1 VTSTDVGS
9 SSFLLNKTKN
19 SSVGVVTGVRCDTTG
34 SYAAFRCANDAGPNV
49 IAQKVISRG
58 SGRGFFTPTNCFD
71 INVGVVDLRTS
82 VSQGILLQTGGNAT
96 VGTIGVASYILDGL
110 AEGIRT
116 DDAHTGST
124 FNQIA
129 LRRNSG
135 GGIIET
141 DGADY
146 NRYINVDARNGGTNT
161 SLGPNSTFTG
171 GYR

>member
-1 VTSTDVGS
+1 MAV
-9 SSFLLNKTKN
+9 
-19 SSVGVVTGVRCDTTG
+19 SVN
-34 SYAAFRCANDAGPNV
+34 A
-49 IAQKVISRG
+49 
-58 SGRGFFTPTNCFD
+58 
-71 INVGVVDLRTS
+71 
-82 VSQGILLQTGGNAT
+82 SQG
-96 VGTIGVASYILDGL
+96 VTINGMGSRADN
-110 AEGIRT
+110 IRT

-124 FNQIA
+124 FNEIA